1 MVCATELLLWCVRR
15 SSSCVR
21 YCELLVCLVL
31 VATQRCYRTPYHY
44 MTCVSHHCRSN
55 SCGECG
61 GAAPSHMKH
70 RCAPSSLSFLHHC
83 RSNSCGACDGAHL
96 PLGRPHG
103 TCKGFAETEQLCHT
117 SDTSDS
123 TRETQIWDDGHRCC
137 VTIVV
142 VWFKMQVHVVHD
154 VGVQPQK
161 KRRGSILREPMP
173 ATGSADVGTEAGPWD

>member
-1 MVCATELLLWCVRR
+1 MWCVRR

-70 RCAPSSLSFLHHC
+70 RSAPSSLSFLHHC

-103 TCKGFAETEQLCHT
+103 TCKGFAETEQVCHT
-117 SDTSDS
+117 GDTSES
-123 TRETQIWDDGHRCC
+123 TREAQICDD
-137 VTIVV
+137 
-142 VWFKMQVHVVHD
+142 VVHD
-154 VGVQPQK
+154 VGVQQQK
-161 KRRGSILREPMP
+161 KRRGFILREPMP